1 MIPTISKKELERLRP
16 GESRVFMEPEYA
28 AGAGAVAQ
36 TFAKR
41 AKMKIRTQASYLITL
56 SNHELTKLILVTR
69 IERGDD
75 EE

>member
-1 MIPTISKKELERLRP
+1 MIPMISKKELERLLP
-16 GESRVFMEPEYA
+16 GESRIFREPDYA
-28 AGAGAVAQ
+28 VGAGAVAQ

-69 IERGDD
+69 LEQ
-75 EE
+75 EPK